1 MLDCRYAAD
10 KAAPTESET
19 VLTHMGE
26 TVGKMCVGLIQALAG
41 PKGGQGLGFPKNM
54 YLSKLPSGIINQDWI
69 LSL

>member
-1 MLDCRYAAD
+1 MIDCRAAD

-41 PKGGQGLGFPKNM
+41 PKGVQGLGSPKKV
-54 YLSKLPSGIINQDWI
+54 YLDK
-69 LSL
+69 